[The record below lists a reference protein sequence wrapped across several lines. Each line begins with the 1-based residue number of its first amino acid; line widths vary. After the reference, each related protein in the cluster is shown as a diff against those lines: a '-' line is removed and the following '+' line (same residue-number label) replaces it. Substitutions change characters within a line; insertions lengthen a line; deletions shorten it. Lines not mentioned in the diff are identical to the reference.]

1 MTTAPKP
8 PLWSY
13 IPQFTLFLT
22 VPLLVELIVYLS
34 RPEIYPA
41 YLPPLRFFHSVFF
54 VCFYYAIF
62 TTIAACFFA
71 FIQWVRPGTNILP
84 AIPAAFYFTFYL
96 LTLNRLM
103 PSESGFSILRIIVF
117 VISLMIAI
125 LFFVALVRWKASKT
139 RMWIAITIYVAIS
152 AFLLQHLFRFPYP
165 FIVMLLLHPLIA
177 FGLMYFPA
185 KLLIAIPV
193 FFAVLLFRGK
203 TLLQPFSPPV
213 KQAAY
218 NRVIVVGVDALSP
231 DTIQELR
238 QQKKLPAIDSIY
250 ANGVH
255 GRLSTLNVPFS
266 PLVWNTIYTG
276 TSPQD
281 HGVTG
286 FTFTHVAGAPAF
298 LSLWLDNW
306 TNSDWSH
313 RIVQLMSQG
322 RMLGT
327 LAPANALSRRRP
339 TLWNFVN
346 QNGARALVV
355 GGWTTFPPE
364 KIDGTLISD
373 YAFAAKPGTI
383 GVYHPIQK
391 RIDELLPYQPEMK
404 QWPTDM
410 HRYVSRDMKVHHLA
424 MNLLH
429 EKRDRERFVFAYYS
443 STDAF
448 GHHYGRMLGLNNT
461 APNDRAKYLTW
472 RDNVY
477 QMIDRFLQDYV
488 ALVDDQTLLI
498 VCSDHGFRYDKRQH
512 NYAVDGTVLLY
523 GKGVRKNL
531 EIRGD
536 MYAIAPTVLYALGM
550 PESTTFSGQP
560 LKQAFEGSIP
570 QPQARSYAFHPEFL
584 ETTGPQAL
592 DEEKLEELR
601 DLQYIQR

>member
-1 MTTAPKP
+1 MTTATKP
-8 PLWSY
+8 SFWSC
-13 IPQFTLFLT
+13 IPRFILFLT
-22 VPLLVELIVYLS
+22 VPLIVELIIYLT

-41 YLPPLRFFHSVFF
+41 YLPPFHFFHSVLF

-62 TTIAACFFA
+62 GTIIACLLA
-71 FIQWVRPGTNILP
+71 FLQWMLPSIKILP
-84 AIPAAFYFTFYL
+84 AIPAAFYFMFYAI
-96 LTLNRLM
+96 TLNRLM
-103 PSESGFSILRIIVF
+103 PTESGFSILRILTF
-117 VISLMIAI
+117 AISLIVAA
-125 LFFVALVRWKASKT
+125 LLYVALLKWNVSKI
-139 RMWIAITIYVAIS
+139 RMWLAITIYVAIS

-165 FIVMLLLHPLIA
+165 FVIMLFLHPLLA

-185 KLLIAIPV
+185 KLLVAVAV
-193 FFAVLLFRGK
+193 FFVVLFIRGK
-203 TLLQPFSPPV
+203 TVLQPFSPPV
-213 KQAAY
+213 KQQAY
-218 NRVIVVGVDALSP
+218 DRVIVVGVDALSP
-231 DTIQELR
+231 NTIQELR

-250 ANGVH
+250 KNGVH

-276 TSPQD
+276 TSPQQ
-281 HGVTG
+281 HSVTG
-286 FTFTHVAGAPAF
+286 FTFTHVAGAPPF

-313 RIVQLMSQG
+313 RIIQLMSHSG
-322 RMLGT
+322 MIGT

-339 TLWNFVN
+339 TIWNFVN
-346 QNGARALVV
+346 ENKAAALVV

-373 YAFAAKPGTI
+373 YAFSAKPGTI
-383 GVYHPIQK
+383 GVYHPVQK
-391 RIDELLPYQPEMK
+391 KIDELIAYQPEMD
-404 QWPTDM
+404 QWPSDM
-410 HRYVSRDMKVHHLA
+410 QRYINRDLKVHHMA
-424 MNLLH
+424 MSLLH

-448 GHHYGRMLGLNNT
+448 GHHYGSKIGINNI
-461 APNDRAKYLTW
+461 PSNDRAKFLNW

-477 QMIDRFLQDYV
+477 EMIDRFLQDYV
-488 ALVDDQTLLI
+488 ALVDDRTLLI
-498 VCSDHGFRYDKRQH
+498 VCSDHGFHYDKRQH

-536 MYAIAPTVLYALGM
+536 VYAIAPTVLYALGM
-550 PESTTFSGQP
+550 PLSTTFSGQP
-560 LKQAFEGSIP
+560 LKTAFEGSIP
-570 QPQARSYAFHPEFL
+570 QPPARSYPFHPEFM
-584 ETTGPQAL
+584 EVGGPQGL

>member
-8 PLWSY
+8 SFWSY
-13 IPQFTLFLT
+13 VPRFILFLT
-22 VPLLVELIVYLS
+22 VPLLVELIVYLL
-34 RPEIYPA
+34 RPEIFPA
-41 YLPPLRFFHSVFF
+41 YLPALHLLHSVIF

-62 TTIAACFFA
+62 VTIIACLLA
-71 FIQWVRPGTNILP
+71 FLQWILSSTKILP
-84 AIPAAFYFTFYL
+84 TIPAAFYFMFYAM
-96 LTLNRLM
+96 TLNRLM
-103 PSESGFSILRIIVF
+103 PTESGFSLFRIIVF
-117 VISLMIAI
+117 VISLIVAA
-125 LFFVALVRWKASKT
+125 LFYLALLQWSVSKI

-165 FIVMLLLHPLIA
+165 FIVMLLLHPLLA

-185 KLLIAIPV
+185 KLLIAVVV
-193 FFAVLLFRGK
+193 FFVVLFIRGK
-203 TLLQPFSPPV
+203 TVLQPFSPPV
-213 KQAAY
+213 KQQAY
-218 NRVIVVGVDALSP
+218 DRVIVVGVDALSP
-231 DTIQELR
+231 NTIQELR

-250 ANGVH
+250 TNGVH

-276 TSPQD
+276 TSPQQ

-286 FTFTHVAGAPAF
+286 FTFTHVAAAPPF

-313 RIVQLMSQG
+313 HIIQMMSHSG
-322 RMLGT
+322 MIGT
-327 LAPANALSRRRP
+327 LAPANALGRRRP

-346 QNGARALVV
+346 ENNAAALVI

-373 YAFAAKPGTI
+373 YAFSAKPGTI
-383 GVYHPIQK
+383 GVYYPIQK
-391 RIDELLPYQPEMK
+391 RIDELLPYQPETGK
-404 QWPTDM
+404 WPRYM
-410 HRYVSRDMKVHHLA
+410 HRYISRDMKVHHLA

-429 EKRDRERFVFAYYS
+429 EKRERERFIFTYYS

-448 GHHYGRMLGLNNT
+448 GHHYGREIGMTNT
-461 APNDRAKYLTW
+461 ANKDRVQYLIW
-472 RDNVY
+472 RNNVY
-477 QMIDRFLQDYV
+477 KMIDRFLQDYL
-488 ALVDDQTLLI
+488 ALIDDRTLLI
-498 VCSDHGFRYDKRQH
+498 VCSDHGFNYDKRQH

-536 MYAIAPTVLYALGM
+536 VYAIAPTVLYALGM
-550 PESTTFSGQP
+550 PPSTTFSGQP
-560 LKQAFEGSIP
+560 LKTAFEGSIP
-570 QPQARSYAFHPEFL
+570 QPQPRSYSFHPEFM
-584 ETTGPQAL
+584 EVSGPEGL

>member
-8 PLWSY
+8 SFWAY

-22 VPLLVELIVYLS
+22 VPLLMELLVYLS
-34 RPEIYPA
+34 RPEIYPV
-41 YLPPLRFFHSVFF
+41 YLPKIRFIHSILF

-62 TTIAACFFA
+62 TTIVACFLS
-71 FIQWVRPGTNILP
+71 FIQWFRPTLNILP
-84 AIPAAFYFTFYL
+84 AIPAAFYFMFYAM
-96 LTLNRLM
+96 TLNRLM
-103 PSESGFSILRIIVF
+103 PSESGFSIGRIIVF
-117 VISLMIAI
+117 VISL
-125 LFFVALVRWKASKT
+125 FFAAFLYVALLKWVVSKT

-165 FIVMLLLHPLIA
+165 FIVMFLLHPLLA

-185 KLLIAIPV
+185 KLLIAVTV
-193 FFAVLLFRGK
+193 FFMVLFIRGK
-203 TLLQPFSPPV
+203 TVLQPFSAPV

-218 NRVIVVGVDALSP
+218 DRVIVVGVDALSP

-238 QQKKLPAIDSIY
+238 EQKKLPAIDSIY
-250 ANGVH
+250 TNGVH

-276 TSPQD
+276 TSPQQ

-286 FTFTHVAGAPAF
+286 FTLTHVAAAPAF

-313 RIVQLMSQG
+313 RIVQLMSHG
-322 RMLGT
+322 RMIGT

-346 QNGARALVV
+346 ENNAASLVV

-364 KIDGTLISD
+364 KIDGALISD
-373 YAFAAKPGTI
+373 YAFSAKSGTI
-383 GVYHPIQK
+383 GVYYPIQK
-391 RIDELLPYQPEMK
+391 RIDELLSYQPEMG
-404 QWPTDM
+404 QWPSDM
-410 HRYVSRDMKVHHLA
+410 HRYISRDMKVHHLA

-429 EKRDRERFVFAYYS
+429 EKRDQERFVFAYYS
-443 STDAF
+443 SADAF
-448 GHHYGRMLGLNNT
+448 GHHYGRDIGISGT
-461 APNDRAKYLTW
+461 PSSDRAKFLNW
-472 RDNVY
+472 RNNVY
-477 QMIDRFLQDYV
+477 EMIDRFIQDYV
-488 ALVDDQTLLI
+488 ALVDDRTLLI
-498 VCSDHGFRYDKRQH
+498 ICSDHGFHYDKRQH
-512 NYAVDGTVLLY
+512 NYAVDGTILLY

-536 MYAIAPTVLYALGM
+536 VYAIAPTVLYALGM
-550 PESTTFSGQP
+550 PLSTTFSGQP
-560 LKQAFEGSIP
+560 LKMAFEGSIP
-570 QPQARSYAFHPEFL
+570 QPQARSYPFHPEFM
-584 ETTGPQAL
+584 EVSRPENL